1 MKQYLDMVK
10 YVLEN
15 GERKENRTGTATL
28 STFSYFYKVNLQEG
42 FPMLTTK
49 KVFFNSMLHELFW
62 YLSGEEH
69 IKNLRDKTKIWD
81 AWADEEGLLETA
93 YGRFWGR

>member
-42 FPMLTTK
+42 YPMK
-49 KVFFNSMLHELFW
+49 KKKKSIF
-62 YLSGEEH
+62 
-69 IKNLRDKTKIWD
+69 
-81 AWADEEGLLETA
+81 
-93 YGRFWGR
+93 